1 MLTYTFSSADAEPLY
16 QQLYRFIKE
25 DIVTG
30 VLAADGKL
38 PSKRNFAENLGVS
51 TITVENAY
59 AQLIAEGFVYSRP
72 KKGFFVTDIRNGL
85 SGYREKS
92 GRKAQKGRMEQ
103 KKYLADFTS
112 NQTCQ
117 EQFPFSNWAKLMRE
131 VLKEER
137 EGLMINA
144 PCAGILPLRE
154 AIAGHLKAFRGMEV
168 DPEQIIVGA
177 GTEYL
182 YGLLLQLLGMEK
194 CYGVENPGY
203 HKIYKI
209 YKSHRVPCCYV
220 EMDAAGVQVSSLLEK
235 KVNVVHI
242 SPSHHFPTGI
252 VMPVSRRYELL
263 GWAAGEEGRYIIED
277 DYDSEFRLTGKPIPT
292 LQSIDIQEKV
302 IYMNTFTK
310 TLSSTVRIS
319 YMVLPEH
326 LAKRFSEELNFYSCT
341 VSNFE
346 QYVLARFIGEG
357 YFEKHIN
364 RMRNYYHDKR
374 DELLKQ
380 IENSRIADCCSIS
393 EEDAGL
399 HFLLKINTGFSDRE
413 LCEALED
420 EGVRISSVAQYYA
433 GETEKKEHIFVVNY
447 SSLQE
452 ESMEKVIRCMENVL
466 EGSQKGGHTDC
477 ADRENLKDI

>member
-1 MLTYTFSSADAEPLY
+1 MLTYSFSETRSEPLY
-16 QQLYRFIKE
+16 QQLYQCIKN
-25 DIVTG
+25 DIVG
-30 VLAADGKL
+30 GILAADEKL
-38 PSKRNFAENLGVS
+38 PSKRNFAKNLGVS

-59 AQLIAEGFVYSRP
+59 AQLIAEGFVYSLP
-72 KKGFFVTDIRNGL
+72 KKGFFVTDIGSGL
-85 SGYREKS
+85 PGQKEKNDRREKEK
-92 GRKAQKGRMEQ
+92 RVEQ
-103 KKYLADFTS
+103 KKYLADLTS
-112 NQTCQ
+112 NQTRL
-117 EQFPFSNWAKLMRE
+117 EQFPFSIWAKLMRT
-131 VLKEER
+131 VLKEDR

-154 AIAGHLKAFRGMEV
+154 AIAGHLRDFRGMAVE
-168 DPEQIIVGA
+168 PEQIVVGA

-209 YKSHRVPCCYV
+209 YKSHRVACSYV
-220 EMDAAGVQVSSLLEK
+220 EMDRAGVCISSLEEK
-235 KVNVVHI
+235 KVDVLHI

-263 GWAAGEEGRYIIED
+263 GWAAKAEGRYIIED
-277 DYDSEFRLTGKPIPT
+277 DYDSEFRLTGKPVPS
-292 LQSIDIQEKV
+292 LQSIDVQEKV

-326 LAKRFSEELNFYSCT
+326 LVRRFLDRLSFYSCT

-346 QYVLARFIGEG
+346 QYVLAAFIREG

-364 RMRNYYHDKR
+364 RMRNYYHEKR
-374 DELLKQ
+374 DLLLRQ
-380 IENSRIADCCSIS
+380 IQESRIADCCSIS

-399 HFLLKINTGFSDRE
+399 HFLLEIDTVLSDE
-413 LCEALED
+413 EVCAALES
-420 EGVRISSVAQYYA
+420 EGVKVSSVAQYYTDPA
-433 GETEKKEHIFVVNY
+433 EKKEHIFVMNY
-447 SSLQE
+447 SSLE
-452 ESMEKVIRCMENVL
+452 EENMGKVIQGL
-466 EGSQKGGHTDC
+466 EHVFAKSEKSVK
-477 ADRENLKDI
+477 R

>member
-1 MLTYTFSSADAEPLY
+1 MLTYTFSSADAKPLY
-16 QQLYRFIKE
+16 QQLYQFVKS
-25 DIVTG
+25 DIVKGT
-30 VLAADGKL
+30 LPPDTKL
-38 PSKRNFAENLGVS
+38 PSKRNFAKNLGIS

-59 AQLIAEGFVYSRP
+59 DQLIAEGFVYSLP
-72 KKGFFVTDIRNGL
+72 KKGFFVNDIRNVL
-85 SGYREKS
+85 LQQEEKS
-92 GRKAQKGRMEQ
+92 GGKREREETPKQ
-103 KKYLADFTS
+103 YLADFTS

-117 EQFPFSNWAKLMRE
+117 EQFPFSIWAKLMRE
-131 VLKEER
+131 VLKEDR
-137 EGLMINA
+137 EGLMMNA
-144 PCAGILPLRE
+144 PGPGIRLLRE
-154 AIAGHLKAFRGMEV
+154 AIAAHLKEFRGMEV
-168 DPEQIIVGA
+168 EPEQIIVGA

-182 YGLLLQLLGMEK
+182 YGLLLQLLGFEK

-235 KVNVVHI
+235 KVDVVHI

-263 GWAAGEEGRYIIED
+263 GWAAGERGRYIIED

-319 YMVLPEH
+319 YMVLPGH
-326 LAKRFSEELNFYSCT
+326 LAKAFSEELDFYSCT

-374 DELLKQ
+374 DRLLKQ
-380 IENSRIADCCSIS
+380 IENSRITDCCSIS

-399 HFLLKINTGFSDRE
+399 HFLLKIDTELSDRA
-413 LCEALED
+413 LCERLEK
-420 EGVRISSVAQYYA
+420 EGVRISSVAQYYT
-433 GETEKKEHIFVVNY
+433 GDREKKEHIFVVNY

-452 ESMEKVIRCMENVL
+452 ENMEEVIRCMERSL
-466 EGSQKGGHTDC
+466 IG
-477 ADRENLKDI
+477 

>member
-1 MLTYTFSSADAEPLY
+1 MLTYTFSSTDSEPLY
-16 QQLYRFIKE
+16 GQLYRFMKE

-30 VLAADGKL
+30 VLTADEKL
-38 PSKRNFAENLGVS
+38 PSKRSFAKNLGIS

-59 AQLIAEGFVYSRP
+59 AQLIAEGYVYSLP
-72 KKGFFVTDIRNGL
+72 KRGFFVTDIRNAL
-85 SGYREKS
+85 LIQRERG
-92 GRKAQKGRMEQ
+92 GRKKEREQ
-103 KKYLADFTS
+103 APPKKYTADFTS

-117 EQFPFSNWAKLMRE
+117 EQFPFSIWAKLMRA
-131 VLKEER
+131 VLKEDR
-137 EGLMINA
+137 EGLMVNA
-144 PCAGILPLRE
+144 PCAGIRPLRE
-154 AIAGHLKAFRGMEV
+154 AIAGHLKDFRGMEV
-168 DPEQIIVGA
+168 EPEQIIVGA

-182 YGLLLQLLGMEK
+182 YGLLLQLLGFEK
-194 CYGVENPGY
+194 CYGVEDPGY
-203 HKIYKI
+203 HKIYSI
-209 YKSHRVPCCYV
+209 YRSHRVPCSYV
-220 EMDAAGVQVSSLLEK
+220 EMDGAGVRIPSLVEK
-235 KVNVVHI
+235 NVDVVHI

-263 GWAAGEEGRYIIED
+263 GWAAGKEGRYIIED
-277 DYDSEFRLTGKPIPT
+277 DYDSEFRLTGKPIPS
-292 LQSIDIQEKV
+292 LQSIDVQEKV

-326 LAKRFSEELNFYSCT
+326 LAKEFSERLNFYSCT

-380 IENSRIADCCSIS
+380 IENSRLSDCCSIS

-399 HFLLKINTGFSDRE
+399 HFLLNVDTALSDRE
-413 LCEALED
+413 LCETLEK
-420 EGVRISSVAQYYA
+420 EGIRISSVAQYYA
-433 GETEKKEHIFVVNY
+433 GNREGKEHIFVMNY
-447 SSLQE
+447 SSLE
-452 ESMEKVIRCMENVL
+452 EKSMEQVIRCMEKVL
-466 EGSQKGGHTDC
+466 KV
-477 ADRENLKDI
+477 

>member
-1 MLTYTFSSADAEPLY
+1 MLTYTFSSTDSEPLY
-16 QQLYRFIKE
+16 GQLYRFMKE

-30 VLAADGKL
+30 VLTADEKL
-38 PSKRNFAENLGVS
+38 PSKRSFAKNLGIS

-59 AQLIAEGFVYSRP
+59 AQLIAEGYVYSLP
-72 KKGFFVTDIRNGL
+72 KRGFFVTDIRNAL
-85 SGYREKS
+85 LIQRERG
-92 GRKAQKGRMEQ
+92 GRKKEREQ
-103 KKYLADFTS
+103 APPKKYAADFTS

-117 EQFPFSNWAKLMRE
+117 EQFPFSIWAKLMRA
-131 VLKEER
+131 VLKEDR

-144 PCAGILPLRE
+144 PCAGIRPLRE
-154 AIAGHLKAFRGMEV
+154 AIAGHLKDFRGMEV
-168 DPEQIIVGA
+168 EPEQIIVGA

-182 YGLLLQLLGMEK
+182 YGLLLQLLGFEK
-194 CYGVENPGY
+194 CYGVEDPGY
-203 HKIYKI
+203 HKIYSI
-209 YKSHRVPCCYV
+209 YRSHRVPCSYV
-220 EMDAAGVQVSSLLEK
+220 EMDGAGVRIPSLVEK
-235 KVNVVHI
+235 NVDVVHI

-263 GWAAGEEGRYIIED
+263 GWAAGKEGRYIIED
-277 DYDSEFRLTGKPIPT
+277 DYDSEFRLTGKPIPS
-292 LQSIDIQEKV
+292 LQSIDVQEKV

-326 LAKRFSEELNFYSCT
+326 LAKEFSERLNFYSCT

-380 IENSRIADCCSIS
+380 IENSRLSDCCSIS

-399 HFLLKINTGFSDRE
+399 HFLLNVDTALSDRE
-413 LCEALED
+413 LCETLEK
-420 EGVRISSVAQYYA
+420 EGIRISSVAQYYA
-433 GETEKKEHIFVVNY
+433 GNREGKEHIFVMNY
-447 SSLQE
+447 SSLE
-452 ESMEKVIRCMENVL
+452 EKSMERVIRCMERVL
-466 EGSQKGGHTDC
+466 KV
-477 ADRENLKDI
+477 

>member
-1 MLTYTFSSADAEPLY
+1 MLTYTFSSTDSEPLY
-16 QQLYRFIKE
+16 GQLYRFIKE

-30 VLAADGKL
+30 VLIADGKL
-38 PSKRNFAENLGVS
+38 PSKRSFAKNLGIS

-59 AQLIAEGFVYSRP
+59 AQLIAEGYVYSLP
-72 KKGFFVTDIRNGL
+72 KKGFFVTDIRNALLIQKERG
-85 SGYREKS
+85 
-92 GRKAQKGRMEQ
+92 GRKKEKEQ
-103 KKYLADFTS
+103 APQENYTADFTS

-117 EQFPFSNWAKLMRE
+117 EQFPFSIWAKLMRA

-144 PCAGILPLRE
+144 PCAGIRPLRE
-154 AIAGHLKAFRGMEV
+154 AIAGHLKDFRGMEV
-168 DPEQIIVGA
+168 EPEQIIVGA

-182 YGLLLQLLGMEK
+182 YGLLLQLLGFEK
-194 CYGVENPGY
+194 CYGVEDPGY
-203 HKIYKI
+203 HKIYSI
-209 YKSHRVPCCYV
+209 YRSHRVPCSYV
-220 EMDAAGVQVSSLLEK
+220 EMDGAGVRIPSLVEK
-235 KVNVVHI
+235 NVDVVHI

-263 GWAAGEEGRYIIED
+263 GWAAGKEGRYIIED
-277 DYDSEFRLTGKPIPT
+277 DYDSEFRLTGKPIPS
-292 LQSIDIQEKV
+292 LQSIDVQEKV

-326 LAKRFSEELNFYSCT
+326 LAKEFSERLNFYSCT

-346 QYVLARFIGEG
+346 QYVLARFVGEG
-357 YFEKHIN
+357 YFERHIN

-380 IENSRIADCCSIS
+380 IENSRLSDCCSIS

-399 HFLLKINTGFSDRE
+399 HFLLKVDTALSDRE
-413 LCEALED
+413 LCETLEK
-420 EGVRISSVAQYYA
+420 EGIRISSVAQYYA
-433 GETEKKEHIFVVNY
+433 GNREGKEHIFVMNY
-447 SSLQE
+447 SSLE
-452 ESMEKVIRCMENVL
+452 EKSMERVIRCMEKVL
-466 EGSQKGGHTDC
+466 KV
-477 ADRENLKDI
+477 